1 MSLNTTINTQLNI
14 IVTGYYFEKNLGDDL
29 FEKIGREIFTE
40 ENFKQ
45 KINKIE
51 FMKIDK
57 ITSNEVYFKCDK
69 LILFGGET
77 LNDYFLNKIIEF
89 KHKNPHT
96 ELYAIGVS
104 TNQSYNLICNK
115 VNIFDKII
123 FRNKADYNYFY
134 PRLGNYVS
142 HSPDIVFTLKY
153 KLPMIK
159 KKKANNVGFFVATPI
174 YNGLSQKDKDLFLK
188 NMRGFIN
195 ILMDNNFKVYMFP
208 MCCNEKKS
216 EDDLILIK
224 KIIEV
229 YTQSQLKKIKI
240 IQSNKKVLEEIPN
253 MKYNFCWRFHSVV
266 LSIIHNIPFVTFSKT
281 PKVKNILLD
290 YNLEKLNYDLN
301 NYESILPFLKENK
314 KIIKK
319 EILQIYHNNHKESI
333 KQYLNFDLYKHKR
346 EIAPFYVSPS
356 DYKKIIEHITH
367 IYEKQSLTYDE
378 DYNTNLILYTLSK
391 TIDSPYF
398 YGLRDKIFMGIYKLQ
413 SDIKWLIDDMILNSN
428 ILFYEAVNEILHKT
442 NECVEIKPDTINMNY
457 VNQFD
462 YEGLHRSGWSYV
474 LHNMKHKQN
483 LNGIMCD
490 FYVDRSFHWNNIK
503 FGQLKVIPYI
513 KPWIGFIH
521 HTTDIEYSDYNT
533 VTLFENKLFLQSLK
547 YCKGLI
553 VLSEDLNI
561 KINDIMYKKKILN
574 VPVFTIYHPTEF
586 INESQHFSLQKFK
599 NNEHKKIIQ
608 VGAWMRDI
616 KAIFNLSLL
625 KEEVSKVKLDKT
637 VLIGKKMETY
647 YELNEYSENIKNVS
661 NINIQIDTEKSVEHK
676 KRPSK
681 IFNLFKKDNN
691 KSKHNKKSH
700 EYHNDTDTSDHI
712 IDLTISENNNES
724 YNSNNSNISNI
735 SNISRDKKDRRITIS
750 KDVEIIRY
758 LENNDYDKLLESNV
772 IFIKLVGASAV
783 NTVIE
788 CIVRNTPIV
797 VNKLPAIVEILGETY
812 PLYYNTLE
820 DATDVIT
827 MKNID
832 RAYHYL
838 KRMDKTKLKIEH
850 FKEEFDKILKKLIF

>member
-77 LNDYFLNKIIEF
+77 LNDYFLNKILEF

-123 FRNKADYNYFY
+123 FRNKADYNYFR
-134 PRLGNYVS
+134 PRLENRVS
-142 HSPDIVFTLKY
+142 YSPDIVFSLKY
-153 KLPMIK
+153 KLPIIK

-174 YNGLSQKDKDLFLK
+174 YNGLCQKEKDLFLK

-208 MCCNEKKS
+208 MCCNEKQS

-224 KIIEV
+224 KIIDI
-229 YTQSQLKKIKI
+229 YTPSQLKKVKVL
-240 IQSNKKVLEEIPN
+240 QTNKKVLEEIPK
-253 MKYNFCWRFHSVV
+253 MKYNFCWRFHSIV
-266 LSIIHNIPFVTFSKT
+266 LSIIHNIPFLTFSKT

-290 YNLEKLNYDLN
+290 YNLENLNFDLN
-301 NYESILPFLKENK
+301 NYETILPFLKENK
-314 KIIKK
+314 KTIKK
-319 EILQIYHNNHKESI
+319 ELIQIYQNNHKEAI
-333 KQYLNFDLYKHKR
+333 KQYLNFDIYKHKR
-346 EIAPFYVSPS
+346 EKSPYYVSPS
-356 DYKKIIEHITH
+356 DYKKIIDHITH

-378 DYNTNLILYTLSK
+378 DYNTNLILYILSR
-391 TIDSPYF
+391 TIDSKYF
-398 YGLRDKIFMGIYKLQ
+398 YGLREKIFMGIHKLQ
-413 SDIKWLIDDMILNSN
+413 ADIKWLIDDMILNCN
-428 ILFYEAVNEILHKT
+428 MFFYSAVDEILHKT
-442 NECVEIKPDTINMNY
+442 NECVEIQPETINMNY
-457 VNQFD
+457 INQND

-474 LHNMKHKQN
+474 FHNMKQKQN
-483 LNGIMCD
+483 PNGIMCD
-490 FYVDRSFHWNNIK
+490 FYVDRSFHWNNII
-503 FGQLKVIPYI
+503 FNQLKVIPYI

-521 HTTDIEYSDYNT
+521 HTTDTEYSDYNT
-533 VTLFENKLFLQSLK
+533 VSLFENKLFLQSLK

-553 VLSEDLNI
+553 VLSEDLNT

-586 INESQHFSLQKFK
+586 VNESHHFTLQKFK
-599 NNEHKKIIQ
+599 NNVHKKIIQ
-608 VGAWMRDI
+608 VGAWMRDT

-625 KEEVSKVKLDKT
+625 KEDESKVKLHKT
-637 VLIGKKMETY
+637 LLIGKKMETY
-647 YELNEYSENIKNVS
+647 YDLSDYNEDNEDIKIKTNS
-661 NINIQIDTEKSVEHK
+661 NIHTEMDTETNISNK

-691 KSKHNKKSH
+691 KSKHNKKPH
-700 EYHNDTDTSDHI
+700 DLYHDTDTSNH
-712 IDLTISENNNES
+712 IDLTISENNH
-724 YNSNNSNISNI
+724 ISHK

-750 KDVEIIRY
+750 KDVEIIKH

-772 IFIKLVGASAV
+772 VFIKLFGASAV

-788 CIVRNTPIV
+788 CIVRNTPII

-820 DATDVIT
+820 EATDIIT

-832 RAYHYL
+832 KAYHYL
-838 KRMDKTKLKIEH
+838 KRMDKTKLKIEY
-850 FKEEFDKILKKLIF
+850 FKEEFDTILKKLIF